1 LKLVALPRSWLV
13 LAGIITILEL
23 LFLYE
28 AMIADLAGY
37 QKIFGV
43 FLGLAVLCFAALV
56 YVAKVVFYD

>member
-1 LKLVALPRSWLV
+1 
-13 LAGIITILEL
+13 
-23 LFLYE
+23 
-28 AMIADLAGY
+28 MIADLAGY